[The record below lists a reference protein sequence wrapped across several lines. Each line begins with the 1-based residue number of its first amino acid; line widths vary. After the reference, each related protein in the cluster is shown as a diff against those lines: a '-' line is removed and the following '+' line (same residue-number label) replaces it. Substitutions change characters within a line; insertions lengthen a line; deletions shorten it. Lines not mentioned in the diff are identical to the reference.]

1 MKNEN
6 VEIKTNEINIENKV
20 NLDTVVKSEVNL
32 DTVKSVAN
40 LTRKDWFA
48 MFYEVFQ
55 VLRFGLLSQA
65 LYEYLLFLRK
75 DEYDRNE
82 LELQYPC
89 LLRNC
94 HEWTLAEHILLV
106 HLLVREN

>member
-6 VEIKTNEINIENKV
+6 VEIKTN
-20 NLDTVVKSEVNL
+20 EVNL

-55 VLRFGLLSQA
+55 TFENNSK
-65 LYEYLLFLRK
+65 LYDYREELMSAIADATDVIVAKNRYEK
-75 DEYDRNE
+75 DDNSVE
-82 LELQYPC
+82 
-89 LLRNC
+89 
-94 HEWTLAEHILLV
+94 
-106 HLLVREN
+106 

>member
-20 NLDTVVKSEVNL
+20 NLDTVVKSEVNPE
-32 DTVKSVAN
+32 TVRSVAN

-55 VLRFGLLSQA
+55 TFENNIK
-65 LYEYLLFLRK
+65 LYDYKEELISAIYDATDVIAVKNRYEK
-75 DEYDRNE
+75 DNY
-82 LELQYPC
+82 
-89 LLRNC
+89 
-94 HEWTLAEHILLV
+94 TAE
-106 HLLVREN
+106 

>member
-20 NLDTVVKSEVNL
+20 NLDTVVKSKVDPE
-32 DTVKSVAN
+32 TVKSVAN

-55 VLRFGLLSQA
+55 TFENNNK
-65 LYEYLLFLRK
+65 LYDYRE
-75 DEYDRNE
+75 E
-82 LELQYPC
+82 LMSAIADATDVIVAKNRYEKED
-89 LLRNC
+89 NSI
-94 HEWTLAEHILLV
+94 A
-106 HLLVREN
+106 

>member
-20 NLDTVVKSEVNL
+20 NLDTVVKSEVNPA
-32 DTVKSVAN
+32 TARSAAN

-55 VLRFGLLSQA
+55 MFEDNNKLCDYTKELLCA
-65 LYEYLLFLRK
+65 IDDATDVIVAKNRYEK
-75 DEYDRNE
+75 DDNSV
-82 LELQYPC
+82 
-89 LLRNC
+89 
-94 HEWTLAEHILLV
+94 A
-106 HLLVREN
+106 

>member
-6 VEIKTNEINIENKV
+6 VEIKTN
-20 NLDTVVKSEVNL
+20 EVNL

-55 VLRFGLLSQA
+55 VFENNDK
-65 LYEYLLFLRK
+65 LYDY
-75 DEYDRNE
+75 RNE
-82 LELQYPC
+82 LMSAIADATDVIIAKNRYEKDD
-89 LLRNC
+89 NSV
-94 HEWTLAEHILLV
+94 A
-106 HLLVREN
+106 

>member
-6 VEIKTNEINIENKV
+6 VEIKTN
-20 NLDTVVKSEVNL
+20 EVNL

-55 VLRFGLLSQA
+55 TFENNEK
-65 LYEYLLFLRK
+65 LYDY
-75 DEYDRNE
+75 RNE
-82 LELQYPC
+82 LMSAIADATDVIVAKNRYEKDD
-89 LLRNC
+89 NSV
-94 HEWTLAEHILLV
+94 A
-106 HLLVREN
+106 